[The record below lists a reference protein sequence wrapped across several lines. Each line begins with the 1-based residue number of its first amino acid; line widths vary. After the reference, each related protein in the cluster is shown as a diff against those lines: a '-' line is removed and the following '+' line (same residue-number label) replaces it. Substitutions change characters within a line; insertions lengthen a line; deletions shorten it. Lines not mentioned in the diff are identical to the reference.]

1 MEVKSP
7 FLKAPGMVRL
17 FVYIHIC
24 FLFIPVH
31 FSQAY
36 GATESVGEDLNFL
49 AQEGEVV
56 ESATKYPQLVR
67 NAPASVTVITH
78 DEINRYGW
86 RTLADLLQSVR
97 GFYVTND
104 KNYSYLG
111 VQGFQR
117 AGDYNSRILALLNGH
132 TLNEDVYQQ
141 FFMGNDS
148 GIDLDIVD
156 RVEIVR
162 GAGSALYGTNAI
174 FAVVNI
180 ITKEGKDING
190 FRSSLEAGSG
200 GANKGILTYGKTL
213 SNGWDIL
220 FNASYFKSIGRDLSF
235 PDYSAINGGI
245 THNDGE
251 YAYNLYYRA
260 KYKDLTIQLA
270 GNDREKQIPTASYG
284 AVFNDPRE
292 ETFDGHYL
300 AEVKYDHNVS
310 EKYGFM
316 IRLYDD
322 WYRYRGYYPLTPPYP
337 LPNLKTDY
345 SVGQYF
351 GGEAQFRRDFEHW
364 NKLIVGVEYQK
375 HSVLL
380 QNYDLPD
387 YSCID
392 PLTGNT
398 TSPTPCLDVAINFDI
413 FSLYLEDEI
422 KPSDQLTLTVGA
434 RRDQYINYSNLFSD
448 KTTPRI
454 ALVYSPASETVL
466 KLLYGEAFRAP
477 SSYELY
483 YSGTN
488 IAPGQAKPETI
499 STFEAAWEQ
508 TLDPHL
514 TTSLSLFHYTAND
527 LIELNQIS
535 LTQYQYQNVSR
546 VVGHGVEGEIK
557 GRWADGTAVY
567 LNATFQETENT
578 TTGLELSNSPRVLA
592 KAGAILPITE
602 YKTYF
607 SVEEQYV
614 GERDTI
620 PDVTGAVQE
629 VDPYAVTNLTLTMRN
644 LIRGLDFQASVF
656 NFFDQKYY
664 DPASV
669 LPFPIVQIPRDG
681 RVFFLKS
688 SYTF

>member
-1 MEVKSP
+1 MEIKHP
-7 FLKAPGMVRL
+7 FLKVSDMARI
-17 FVYIHIC
+17 FVYIQIY

-36 GATESVGEDLNFL
+36 GATESVGEDLAFL

-78 DEINRYGW
+78 DEISRYGW

-117 AGDYNSRILALLNGH
+117 GGDYNSRILALLNGH

-162 GAGSALYGTNAI
+162 GAGSALYGTNAV

-180 ITKEGKDING
+180 ITKDGKDING
-190 FRSSLEAGSG
+190 FRSSMEVGSG
-200 GANKGILTYGKTL
+200 GANKGILTYGKTQP
-213 SNGWDIL
+213 NGWDII

-235 PDYSAINGGI
+235 PDYNNGNPANNGGI

-251 YAYNLYYRA
+251 YAYNLFYRA
-260 KYKDLTIQLA
+260 KIKDLTIQLA
-270 GNDREKQIPTASYG
+270 GNDREKQIPTGSYG

-292 ETFDGHYL
+292 ETFDGRYQ
-300 AEVKYDHNVS
+300 AEVKYDHQVS

-316 IRLYDD
+316 IRIYDD
-322 WYRYRGYYPLTPPYP
+322 WYRYRGYYPITGYP
-337 LPNLKTDY
+337 ADTVNSDY
-345 SVGQYF
+345 SLGQYY
-351 GGEAQFRRDFEHW
+351 GGEIQLRRDFAHW
-364 NKLIVGVEYQK
+364 NKLIIGSEYQK

-380 QNYDLPD
+380 QNYDLPSF
-387 YSCID
+387 SCIG
-392 PLTGNT
+392 TG
-398 TSPTPCLDVAINFDI
+398 SPSPCLDTAINFDL

-422 KPSDQLTLTVGA
+422 RPFDNLALTLGV
-434 RRDQYINYSNLFSD
+434 RRDRYINYSDLFSD
-448 KTTPRI
+448 KMTPRI
-454 ALVYSPASETVL
+454 ALVYSPLPKTVL
-466 KLLYGEAFRAP
+466 KLIYGEAFRAP

-483 YSGTN
+483 YHAATN
-488 IAPGQAKPETI
+488 IDPGHASPETI
-499 STFEAAWEQ
+499 SNFEAVWEQ
-508 TLDPHL
+508 TLDAHYN
-514 TTSLSLFHYTAND
+514 TSLFLFQYTAND
-527 LIELNQIS
+527 LIDLS
-535 LTQYQYQNVSR
+535 ADATPGHFQYQNISQVE
-546 VVGHGVEGEIK
+546 GHGVEAEIK

-567 LNATFQETENT
+567 LNATFQETVNT
-578 TTGLELSNSPRVLA
+578 TTGVELSNSPRVLA
-592 KAGAILPITE
+592 KSGLILPITE

-614 GERDTI
+614 GERDTLS
-620 PDVTGAVQE
+620 DATGA
-629 VDPYAVTNLTLTMRN
+629 
-644 LIRGLDFQASVF
+644 
-656 NFFDQKYY
+656 
-664 DPASV
+664 
-669 LPFPIVQIPRDG
+669 
-681 RVFFLKS
+681 
-688 SYTF
+688 

>member
-1 MEVKSP
+1 MEIRSP
-7 FLKAPGMVRL
+7 FLKVPGMVRL

-36 GATESVGEDLNFL
+36 GATESVGEDLAFL

-56 ESATKYPQLVR
+56 ESATKYPQLAR

-220 FNASYFKSIGRDLSF
+220 LDASYFKSIGRDLSF
-235 PDYSAINGGI
+235 PYYSANNGGI
-245 THNDGE
+245 TNSDGE
-251 YAYNLYYRA
+251 YAYNLFYRA

-270 GNDREKQIPTASYG
+270 GNDREKQIPTASYN

-292 ETFDGHYL
+292 ETFDGRYQ
-300 AEVKYDHNVS
+300 AEVKYDHQVS

-316 IRLYDD
+316 IRIYDD
-322 WYRYRGYYPLTPPYP
+322 WYRYRGYYPITGYP
-337 LPNLKTDY
+337 ANTVNSDY
-345 SVGQYF
+345 SLGQYY
-351 GGEAQFRRDFEHW
+351 GGEIQLRRDFEHW
-364 NKLIVGVEYQK
+364 NKLIVGSEYQK

-380 QNYDLPD
+380 QNYDLPSF
-387 YSCID
+387 SCI
-392 PLTGNT
+392 GSG
-398 TSPTPCLDVAINFDI
+398 SPSPCLDTAITFDL

-422 KPSDQLTLTVGA
+422 KPVDNLALTLGV
-434 RRDQYINYSNLFSD
+434 RRDQYINYSTLFSD
-448 KTTPRI
+448 KMTPRI
-454 ALVYSPASETVL
+454 ALVYSPLPKTVL
-466 KLLYGEAFRAP
+466 KLIYGEAFRAP

-483 YSGTN
+483 YAGTN
-488 IAPGQAKPETI
+488 IEPGHASPETI
-499 STFEAAWEQ
+499 SNFEAVWEQ
-508 TLDPHL
+508 TLDAHYN
-514 TTSLSLFHYTAND
+514 TSLFLFQYNANN
-527 LIELNQIS
+527 LIESVLDTGTG
-535 LTQYQYQNVSR
+535 LYQYQNVSR
-546 VVGHGVEGEIK
+546 VIGHGVEAEIK

-592 KAGAILPITE
+592 KAGGILPIIE

-620 PDVTGAVQE
+620 PDVNGAVQE